1 MSMAVLVMRLES
13 VEGSPLHTGYSEIM
27 GLLLRNLRA
36 SGNKKPKHSC
46 QFESTKK
53 GAGLRASLLGSSL
66 KGVMRS
72 ATGFLAERY
81 GARVCEHG
89 TRKDVVD
96 LPDGDWEDLAR
107 HLCPTCRVYGATRP
121 YAEVACRY
129 KGLPSTL
136 SLPASVTSWTFR
148 QGKDGPYIALKE
160 LLKEPPSSAMYGP
173 EGASP
178 ASCVGE
184 YRYAWEKVS
193 HGQNPQ
199 QFKIEQRLNLK
210 EQVLVQVKM
219 EPGAA
224 AGDLFERTEEGKG
237 ILSAL
242 CLSADLVTAGFFRLG
257 RFGSR
262 AFGAI
267 RLTPVLYASGW
278 PQDWASA
285 ASSMRQGLK
294 IAEGDLPL
302 RVIRVC
308 GEATGGFAFYRKIM
322 GTQEDPLKQF
332 QAWIAKPEDA
342 S

>member
-1 MSMAVLVMRLES
+1 MSTAVLVLRLES

-27 GLLLRNLRA
+27 GLLLRDLQA
-36 SGNKKPKHSC
+36 SGNNKPKRSC

-81 GARVCEHG
+81 EARVCEHG
-89 TRKDVVD
+89 TRKGLVD
-96 LPDGDWEDLAR
+96 LPGGDWEDLAR

-148 QGKDGPYIALKE
+148 QGKGGQDLLKE
-160 LLKEPPSSAMYGP
+160 VLQEPPSSAMYGP
-173 EGASP
+173 KAASP
-178 ASCVGE
+178 ASCVQK
-184 YRYAWEKVS
+184 YKFAWQKVS
-193 HGQNPQ
+193 NAKNQ
-199 QFKIEQRLNLK
+199 QPLEIEEYLK

-224 AGDLFERTEEGKG
+224 AGDLFEKTEEGKG

-278 PQDWASA
+278 PQEWASA
-285 ASSMRQGLK
+285 ASLVRQGQK

-322 GTQEDPLKQF
+322 GTQEGPLKQF
-332 QAWIAKPEDA
+332 RAWVAKPEDV